1 MNIGVIVCLAFVI
14 LFTLIRGIFSILGE
28 KATILIS
35 GFNLK
40 SKDEREKYDIEKM
53 SKDYRKSMIIWIVTL
68 LIGAIGSYY
77 ISSYC
82 SVLAFVI
89 WLIIFFKD
97 IHLDEEKA
105 FGKYKINK

>member
-14 LFTLIRGIFSILGE
+14 LFTLIWVIFSILGE

-53 SKDYRKSMIIWIVTL
+53 SKDYRKFMLILKWTL
-68 LIGAIGSYY
+68 CQG
-77 ISSYC
+77 
-82 SVLAFVI
+82 
-89 WLIIFFKD
+89 
-97 IHLDEEKA
+97 H
-105 FGKYKINK
+105 

>member
-1 MNIGVIVCLAFVI
+1 MNIGFIICVIFVI
-14 LFTLIRGIFSILGE
+14 LFIIIWGIFSILGE

-40 SKDEREKYDIEKM
+40 SKDEREKYDTERM
-53 SKDYRKSMIIWIVTL
+53 SKDYRKSMFIWIVIL

-77 ISSYC
+77 ISQYC
-82 SVLAFVI
+82 SVLAFLI

-97 IHLDEEKA
+97 VHLDEEKA
-105 FGKYKINK
+105 FGKYKIKK